1 MSSSRRR
8 GSCILVFVFMSL
20 CILFPLIEGVRGSC
34 IFFEIYKKR
43 RNLRFLFHCHQ
54 SIISLSSVYNQ
65 FLIYHQS
72 LIYIDVS
79 LDSRMIF
86 GDFSDGYGVEFLIV
100 HVFDDDLGIFD
111 SDNNS
116 YMSVVGIVSMSF
128 KLYDSTNSWGF
139 TSRYSL
145 SFGITDPLVCISS
158 PGYTLVLCDESGT
171 VSPRKTGI
179 MTMIFDA
186 IRLVSSRKRIISIKK
201 TF

>member
-54 SIISLSSVYNQ
+54 SIISLLSVYNQ

-100 HVFDDDLGIFD
+100 HVFDDKLSVFD

-171 VSPRKTGI
+171 VSPRESSI
-179 MTMIFDA
+179 QSRISN
-186 IRLVSSRKRIISIKK
+186 LVCFISLFYSGVCIKK
-201 TF
+201 AF